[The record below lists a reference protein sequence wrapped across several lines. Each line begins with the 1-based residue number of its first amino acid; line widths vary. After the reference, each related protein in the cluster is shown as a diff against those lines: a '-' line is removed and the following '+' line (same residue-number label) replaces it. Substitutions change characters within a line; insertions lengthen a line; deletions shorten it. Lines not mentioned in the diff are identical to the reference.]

1 MSTYGDRDAVLKLLG
16 IEHPVHVKLRV
27 IDSGGVW
34 VVDKS
39 LALELKKLAKAEG
52 LEIFLGESPSIFF
65 PHSRIEWIMSK
76 TG

>member
-16 IEHPVHVKLRV
+16 IDHPVHVKLRV
-27 IDSGGVW
+27 IDGGGVW

-39 LALELKKLAKAEG
+39 LALQLKKHAKSEG
-52 LEIFLGESPSIFF
+52 LEGFLGDLPSIFF
-65 PHSRIEWIMSK
+65 PHSRVEWILTQ